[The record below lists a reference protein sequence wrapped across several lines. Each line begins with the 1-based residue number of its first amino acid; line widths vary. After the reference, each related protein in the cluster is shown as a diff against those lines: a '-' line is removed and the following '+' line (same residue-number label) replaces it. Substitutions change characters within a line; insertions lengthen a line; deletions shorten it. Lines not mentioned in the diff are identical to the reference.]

1 MPPPMNEQHAKER
14 KRARRRKQPASN
26 IVLPEEAA
34 VGSGRVP
41 LLNSAAPD
49 PFVASAFDFSASYD
63 KQASDIITNYKTSQ
77 AKRLFNIMADDV
89 KKCCEELLVQEKGVN
104 GETRCAIKGV
114 VTSRLKGD
122 EPLETKL
129 TSADGKQFFLGWFEK
144 AVEMGKN
151 QARLLDSPNMG
162 DLAAVRIGLYLPG
175 DVIKVARRLKQ
186 DFDVK
191 HPFGTVMDPTRKA
204 AMMGNQHF
212 TRHDRGRFEEGEDPD
227 DATWE
232 HYGYKSW
239 QVVVGWACN
248 KTQWDEDLQAM
259 ARLFSPLKVEI
270 QVGTVVTQAWAEV
283 QHNIIYKQPKD
294 IRVTYTIK
302 RMIDATNGMAITTD
316 IILRELERS
325 YDEAKAEAEARR
337 QRDREQPWWSLLEY
351 CKTDDEIKA
360 KEIIDSGFD
369 LSTLEGSSG
378 DTALHTACG
387 FGASKVALAMLDSLD
402 EEAAARIVRIKNG
415 LNRTALQ
422 MAAQN
427 QRLAISVWF

>member
-1 MPPPMNEQHAKER
+1 
-14 KRARRRKQPASN
+14 
-26 IVLPEEAA
+26 
-34 VGSGRVP
+34 
-41 LLNSAAPD
+41 
-49 PFVASAFDFSASYD
+49 
-63 KQASDIITNYKTSQ
+63 
-77 AKRLFNIMADDV
+77 
-89 KKCCEELLVQEKGVN
+89 
-104 GETRCAIKGV
+104 
-114 VTSRLKGD
+114 
-122 EPLETKL
+122 
-129 TSADGKQFFLGWFEK
+129 
-144 AVEMGKN
+144 MGKT
-151 QARLLDSPNMG
+151 QARLLDSPDMG

-204 AMMGNQHF
+204 AMTGNQDF
-212 TRHDRGRFEEGEDPD
+212 TRHDRGRFEEGEDRD

-239 QVVVGWACN
+239 QVVVGWAGN

-294 IRVTYTIK
+294 IRVTNTMK

-337 QRDREQPWWSLLEY
+337 QRDREQPLWSLLEY

-369 LSTLEGSSG
+369 LGTKMAPG
-378 DTALHTACG
+378 DLCVVLRRQPSRGRADMVKELLCSIDVDVLDISLGTALLQACESGHVSVVKELLHHGADITILNIFKQTAYD
-387 FGASKVALAMLDSLD
+387 VAKENGHVTILDLLEAFPRGKLA
-402 EEAAARIVRIKNG
+402 
-415 LNRTALQ
+415 
-422 MAAQN
+422 
-427 QRLAISVWF
+427 